1 MSTAPEAA
9 AMVLHERR
17 GGVLTLTINRPAQK
31 NAVDHE
37 VAVQLAAAVDLLDAD
52 PELSVGVLTGAGGVF
67 SAGMDLKAFAKG
79 ELPVLPG
86 RGFGGLTR
94 AAVRKPLIAAV
105 EGWAL
110 GGGFEMV
117 LACDLI
123 VAAED
128 ARFGLP
134 ETTRGLVAAEGGL
147 VRLPRRLPYHVA
159 ARVLL
164 TGEPLTAAAAKQYG
178 LVNELTPPG
187 TALAVAREL
196 AERVARN
203 APLAL
208 AAVKE
213 VLRET
218 QGLKESD
225 AFTRQDEITSG
236 LATSEDA
243 REGARA
249 FAEKRAPVWHG
260 R

>member
-1 MSTAPEAA
+1 MSTASEASDI
-9 AMVLHERR
+9 VLHERR
-17 GGVLTLTINRPAQK
+17 GGVLTITLNRPAQK

-37 VAVQLAAAVDLLDAD
+37 VAVRLAAALDLLDAD

-86 RGFGGLTR
+86 RGFGGLTGT
-94 AAVRKPLIAAV
+94 AVRKPLIAAV

-134 ETTRGLVAAEGGL
+134 EVTRGLVAAAGGL

-164 TGEPLTAAAAKQYG
+164 TGEPLTAAEGKEYG
-178 LVNELTPPG
+178 LVNELPPPG
-187 TALAVAREL
+187 AALDVAREL
-196 AERVARN
+196 AGRVARN

-218 QGLKESD
+218 QGLNESD
-225 AFTRQDEITSG
+225 AFTHQDELTSG
-236 LATSEDA
+236 LFSSEDA

>member
-1 MSTAPEAA
+1 MNTASEASDT
-9 AMVLHERR
+9 VLRERR
-17 GGVLTLTINRPAQK
+17 GGVLTITLNRPAQK

-37 VAVQLAAAVDLLDAD
+37 VAVGLASALDLLDAD

-79 ELPVLPG
+79 ELPLLPG
-86 RGFGGLTR
+86 RGLGGLTR
-94 AAVRKPLIAAV
+94 AVVRKPLIAAV

-128 ARFGLP
+128 ARFGFP
-134 ETTRGLVAAEGGL
+134 EVMRGLVAAEGGL

-164 TGEPLTAAAAKQYG
+164 TGEPLTAAEGKEYG
-178 LVNELTPPG
+178 LVDELTPPG
-187 TALAVAREL
+187 AALDAAREL

-218 QGLKESD
+218 QGLNESD
-225 AFTRQDEITSG
+225 AFTRQDELTSG
-236 LATSEDA
+236 LFSSEDA
-243 REGARA
+243 QEGAHA

>member
-1 MSTAPEAA
+1 MNTTSEASDT
-9 AMVLHERR
+9 VLHERR
-17 GGVLTLTINRPAQK
+17 GGVLTITLNRPAQK

-37 VAVQLAAAVDLLDAD
+37 VAVRLASALDLLDAD

-79 ELPVLPG
+79 ELPLLPG
-86 RGFGGLTR
+86 RGLGGLTR
-94 AAVRKPLIAAV
+94 AVVRKPLIAAV

-110 GGGFEMV
+110 GGGFELV

-128 ARFGLP
+128 ARFGFP
-134 ETTRGLVAAEGGL
+134 EVKRGLVAAEGGL

-164 TGEPLTAAAAKQYG
+164 TGEPLTAAEGKEYG
-178 LVNELTPPG
+178 LVNELAPPG
-187 TALAVAREL
+187 AALDAAREL

-213 VLRET
+213 VLRKT
-218 QGLKESD
+218 QGLNESD
-225 AFTRQDEITSG
+225 AFTRQDELTSG
-236 LATSEDA
+236 LFSSEDA
-243 REGARA
+243 QEGAQA
-249 FAEKRAPVWHG
+249 FAEKRAPVWQG

>member
-1 MSTAPEAA
+1 MSTASAA
-9 AMVLHERR
+9 SDIVLHERR
-17 GGVLTLTINRPAQK
+17 GGVLTITINRPAQK

-37 VAVQLAAAVDLLDAD
+37 VAVRLAAALDLLDAD

-86 RGFGGLTR
+86 RGFGGLTGT
-94 AAVRKPLIAAV
+94 AVRKPLVAAV

-134 ETTRGLVAAEGGL
+134 EVTRGLVAAAGGL

-164 TGEPLTAAAAKQYG
+164 TGEPLTAAEGKEYG

-187 TALAVAREL
+187 AALDVAREL
-196 AERVARN
+196 AGRVARN

-218 QGLKESD
+218 QGLNESD
-225 AFTRQDEITSG
+225 AFTRQDELTSG
-236 LATSEDA
+236 LFSSEDA
-243 REGARA
+243 QEGARA
-249 FAEKRAPVWHG
+249 FTEKRAPVWHG

>member
-1 MSTAPEAA
+1 MSTAPETA

-67 SAGMDLKAFAKG
+67 SAGMDLKAFTKG

-164 TGEPLTAAAAKQYG
+164 TGEPLTAAEAKQYG

-187 TALAVAREL
+187 TALTVAREL

-218 QGLKESD
+218 QGLNESD

>member
-1 MSTAPEAA
+1 MSTASEASD
-9 AMVLHERR
+9 MVLHERR
-17 GGVLTLTINRPAQK
+17 GGVLTITLNRPAQK

-37 VAVQLAAAVDLLDAD
+37 AAVQLAAAVDLLDGD

-79 ELPVLPG
+79 ELPVIPG
-86 RGFGGLTR
+86 RGFGGLTGT
-94 AAVRKPLIAAV
+94 AVRKPLIAAV

-134 ETTRGLVAAEGGL
+134 EVTRGLVAATGGL

-164 TGEPLTAAAAKQYG
+164 TGEPLTAAEGKEYG

-187 TALAVAREL
+187 AALDAAREL
-196 AERVARN
+196 AGRVARN

-225 AFTRQDEITSG
+225 AFTRQDELTSG
-236 LATSEDA
+236 LFSSEDA

>member
-1 MSTAPEAA
+1 MSTASEASDI
-9 AMVLHERR
+9 VLHERR
-17 GGVLTLTINRPAQK
+17 GGVLTITLNRPAQK

-37 VAVQLAAAVDLLDAD
+37 VAVRLAAALDLLDAD

-86 RGFGGLTR
+86 RGFGGLTGT
-94 AAVRKPLIAAV
+94 AVRKPLIAAV

-134 ETTRGLVAAEGGL
+134 EVTRGLVAAAGGL

-164 TGEPLTAAAAKQYG
+164 TGEPLTAAEGKEYG

-187 TALAVAREL
+187 AALDVAREL
-196 AERVARN
+196 AGRVARN

-218 QGLKESD
+218 QGLNESD
-225 AFTRQDEITSG
+225 AFTHQDELTSG
-236 LATSEDA
+236 LFSSEDA

>member
-1 MSTAPEAA
+1 MSTASAA
-9 AMVLHERR
+9 SDIVLHERR
-17 GGVLTLTINRPAQK
+17 GDVLTITINRPAQK

-37 VAVQLAAAVDLLDAD
+37 VAVRLAAALDLLDAD

-86 RGFGGLTR
+86 RGFGGLTGT
-94 AAVRKPLIAAV
+94 AVRKPLVAAV

-134 ETTRGLVAAEGGL
+134 EVTRGLVAAAGGL

-164 TGEPLTAAAAKQYG
+164 TGEPLTAAEGKEYG

-187 TALAVAREL
+187 AALDVAREL
-196 AERVARN
+196 AGRVARN

-218 QGLKESD
+218 QGLNESD
-225 AFTRQDEITSG
+225 AFTRQDELTSG
-236 LATSEDA
+236 LFSSEDA
-243 REGARA
+243 QEGARA
-249 FAEKRAPVWHG
+249 FTEKRAPVWHG

>member
-1 MSTAPEAA
+1 MSTASEASDL
-9 AMVLHERR
+9 VLHERH
-17 GGVLTLTINRPAQK
+17 GGVLTITLNRPAQK
-31 NAVDHE
+31 NAMDHAA
-37 VAVQLAAAVDLLDAD
+37 AVQLAAALDLLDVD
-52 PELSVGVLTGAGGVF
+52 RELSVAVLTGAGGVF
-67 SAGMDLKAFAKG
+67 SADMDLKACAKD
-79 ELPVLPG
+79 EMPVIPG
-86 RGFGGLTR
+86 RGFGGLTGTT
-94 AAVRKPLIAAV
+94 VRKPLIAAV

-134 ETTRGLVAAEGGL
+134 EVTRGLVAAGGGL

-164 TGEPLTAAAAKQYG
+164 TGEPLTAAEGKEYG

-187 TALAVAREL
+187 AALDVAREL
-196 AERVARN
+196 AGRLARN

-218 QGLKESD
+218 QGPNERD
-225 AFTRQDEITSG
+225 AFTRQDALTSG
-236 LATSEDA
+236 LFSGEDA

-249 FAEKRAPVWHG
+249 FAERRAPV
-260 R
+260 

>member
-37 VAVQLAAAVDLLDAD
+37 VAVQLAEALDLLDAD

-67 SAGMDLKAFAKG
+67 SAGMDLKAFTKG

-94 AAVRKPLIAAV
+94 AVVRKPLIAAV

-134 ETTRGLVAAEGGL
+134 EITRGLVAAEGGL

-159 ARVLL
+159 ARVML
-164 TGEPLTAAAAKQYG
+164 TGEPLTAAEAKQYG

-187 TALAVAREL
+187 SALAVAREL
-196 AERVARN
+196 AGHVARN

-218 QGLKESD
+218 QGLNESD
-225 AFTRQDEITSG
+225 AFTRQDELTSG

>member
-1 MSTAPEAA
+1 MSTAPQSPS
-9 AMVLHERR
+9 MVLHERR

-37 VAVQLAAAVDLLDAD
+37 VAVQLAEAVDLLDAD

-67 SAGMDLKAFAKG
+67 SAGMDLKAFTRG

-147 VRLPRRLPYHVA
+147 VRLPRRLPFHVA

-164 TGEPLTAAAAKQYG
+164 TGEPLTAAEAKQYG
-178 LVNELTPPG
+178 LVNEVTPPG

-218 QGLKESD
+218 QGLNESD

>member
-1 MSTAPEAA
+1 MSAA
-9 AMVLHERR
+9 SDAADLVLHERHD
-17 GGVLTLTINRPAQK
+17 GVLTITINRPAQK
-31 NAVDHE
+31 NAMDHE
-37 VAVQLAAAVDLLDAD
+37 AAVQLAAAVDLLDAD

-86 RGFGGLTR
+86 RGFGGLTGM
-94 AAVRKPLIAAV
+94 AVRKPLIAAV

-123 VAAED
+123 VAADD

-134 ETTRGLVAAEGGL
+134 EVTRGLVAAAGGL

-159 ARVLL
+159 SRVLL
-164 TGEPLTAAAAKQYG
+164 TGEPLTAAEGKDYG
-178 LVNELTPPG
+178 LVNVLTPPG
-187 TALAVAREL
+187 GALDGALEL
-196 AERVARN
+196 AGRVARN

-218 QGLKESD
+218 QGLNESD
-225 AFTRQDEITSG
+225 AFRRQDEITSG
-236 LATSEDA
+236 VFDSEDA

-249 FAEKRAPVWHG
+249 FTERRAPVWHG

>member
-1 MSTAPEAA
+1 MSTAPEAP

-67 SAGMDLKAFAKG
+67 SAGMDLKAFTRG

-164 TGEPLTAAAAKQYG
+164 TGEPLTAAEAKQYG

-187 TALAVAREL
+187 TALTVAREL

-218 QGLKESD
+218 QGLNESD

>member
-1 MSTAPEAA
+1 MSTASEARDI
-9 AMVLHERR
+9 VLHERR
-17 GGVLTLTINRPAQK
+17 GGVLTITLNRPAQK

-37 VAVQLAAAVDLLDAD
+37 VAVRLAAALDLLDAD

-86 RGFGGLTR
+86 RGFGGLTGT
-94 AAVRKPLIAAV
+94 AVRKPLIAAV

-134 ETTRGLVAAEGGL
+134 EVTRGLVAAAGGL

-164 TGEPLTAAAAKQYG
+164 TGEPLTAAEGKEYG
-178 LVNELTPPG
+178 LVNELTSPG
-187 TALAVAREL
+187 AALDVAHEL
-196 AERVARN
+196 AGRVARN

-218 QGLKESD
+218 QGLNESD
-225 AFTRQDEITSG
+225 AFTRQDELTSG
-236 LATSEDA
+236 LFSSEDA
-243 REGARA
+243 QEGARA

>member
-1 MSTAPEAA
+1 MNTASEATGL
-9 AMVLHERR
+9 VLHERR
-17 GGVLTLTINRPAQK
+17 GSVLTITIDRPAQK
-31 NAVDHE
+31 NAIDHE

-67 SAGMDLKAFAKG
+67 SAGMDLKAFARG
-79 ELPVLPG
+79 ELPLLPG
-86 RGFGGLTR
+86 RGLGGLTR
-94 AAVRKPLIAAV
+94 AVVRKPLIAAV

-110 GGGFEMV
+110 GGGFELV
-117 LACDLI
+117 LSCDLI

-128 ARFGLP
+128 ARFGFP
-134 ETTRGLVAAEGGL
+134 EVTRGLVAAEGGL

-159 ARVLL
+159 VRVLL
-164 TGEPLTAAAAKQYG
+164 TGEPLTAAEGKEYG
-178 LVNELTPPG
+178 LIHELTPPG
-187 TALAVAREL
+187 AALDGAREL
-196 AERVARN
+196 AGRVARN

-218 QGLKESD
+218 QGLNESD
-225 AFTRQDEITSG
+225 AFRRQDELTSG

-243 REGARA
+243 QEGARA
-249 FAEKRAPVWHG
+249 FTEKRAPVWHG

>member
-1 MSTAPEAA
+1 MSTASEAA
-9 AMVLHERR
+9 DVVLHERR
-17 GGVLTLTINRPAQK
+17 GGVLTITINRPAQK

-37 VAVQLAAAVDLLDAD
+37 VAVKLAAAVDLLDAD
-52 PELSVGVLTGAGGVF
+52 QELSVGVLTGAGGVF
-67 SAGMDLKAFAKG
+67 SAGMDLKAFVKG
-79 ELPVLPG
+79 ELPLLPG

-94 AAVRKPLIAAV
+94 TPVRKPLIAAV

-110 GGGFEMV
+110 GGGFELV

-134 ETTRGLVAAEGGL
+134 EVTRGLVAAEGGL

-159 ARVLL
+159 VRVLL
-164 TGEPLTAAAAKQYG
+164 TGEPLTAAEGKEYG

-187 TALAVAREL
+187 AALDGAHEL
-196 AERVARN
+196 ARRVARN

-218 QGLKESD
+218 QGLKGSD
-225 AFTRQDEITSG
+225 AFRRQDELTSG
-236 LATSEDA
+236 LAASEDA

-249 FAEKRAPVWHG
+249 FTEKRAPVWHG